1 MERTSIAGNSYHRA
15 YPKPV
20 LYPTGA
26 TARRRPT
33 LAVGLGFLI
42 ADGDVVRTG
51 TGPFVPKAEFE
62 DVPFL

>member
-1 MERTSIAGNSYHRA
+1 MERTSIAGNSYYRA

-20 LYPTGA
+20 LHPTGA
-26 TARRRPT
+26 TAARKPT

-42 ADGDVVRTG
+42 ADGDVVRAD